1 MHSLVLVLFACTCCT
16 WATKAGNLTDIYLIG
31 LFPLSGPW
39 NGGQAMLPASQMAVE
54 DINNRSDIL
63 PGYRLNINWTDTQC
77 DAGLGVKALADAV
90 CQSPTKIMI
99 IGEGCSP
106 VSQAVAQA
114 AYRWNLNQIS
124 YVSLSMTLSNKDMY
138 PNFFRVVTS
147 EHASNDARMAI
158 FKHFNWRR
166 VATMH
171 ESHHLFST
179 MVEDIVKRMEAE
191 TFEIATQVIFSQDP
205 ETAVRSLKEKDAR
218 IIMAGFYRDKA
229 RKVFCHAYRMGFYGK
244 QVWIMSGSLAYDENW
259 WKEKD
264 DSIPCTPDQLQKVLQ
279 GTLIVDNIHYNPNET
294 ETGFTGMSART
305 YRQRF
310 VEETKNLPQPV
321 SGSERSPT
329 GYDSVWAAAIIL
341 NKTMNNLTDSGSA
354 KTLGSF
360 NYMDAEMA
368 GLMKA
373 QIPRVDFTSVS
384 GRVAFDKNGDGLRLI
399 GVQMIQGAG
408 LRTVGL
414 FDRTLPEGEQLRID
428 DIWEGDTP
436 VDTRQVRQEYLSL
449 SEPLYAI
456 MTTLACLGGILTVTF
471 LSFNII
477 YRNEKIIRMS
487 SPTINNIILMG
498 CFLAYISVITE
509 DIANTHNSRFCQV
522 KAFLLLLG
530 FSLAFGALFAKTW
543 RVYAVITASL
553 QMKKRVVKD
562 RTLCLMIAA
571 LVLMN
576 STFLIIWS
584 LVDPQTLIVME
595 VKEKRE
601 VKDDVIIQ
609 PVVRYCSSSNQ
620 NYFLAAIGTVQG
632 VCLLLGGFLAWE
644 TRKVKFSSLNESRY
658 IAMCVYN
665 VATHG
670 VLGVIVSISLRNNI
684 TLKYGTISSIIILC
698 VTVTQCLL
706 FVPKV
711 RAFRRSLRGGLKD
724 NGMPS
729 TNDWSVP
736 SRTSSTATQ
745 TDSDATL
752 P

>member
-509 DIANTHNSRFCQV
+509 DIANTHNSRFCQ
-522 KAFLLLLG
+522 
-530 FSLAFGALFAKTW
+530 
-543 RVYAVITASL
+543 
-553 QMKKRVVKD
+553 
-562 RTLCLMIAA
+562 
-571 LVLMN
+571 
-576 STFLIIWS
+576 
-584 LVDPQTLIVME
+584 
-595 VKEKRE
+595 RE